1 MTVASTQND
10 CNCSSWPLVGR
21 KQFSSSAF
29 STAVEVPL
37 NRWVNLRKPSDPAA
51 TLILCRPQR
60 SAPDGT
66 FLIVTPLATDDQ
78 SCSDRPTTFLSCNQN
93 ATEPLTH
100 ITYTVCNQC
109 NPMIFTKAYLLIP
122 TKINAHVHIDIASC
136 HEKCYKPQKV

>member
-1 MTVASTQND
+1 MDTLIS
-10 CNCSSWPLVGR
+10 CIGRSSV
-21 KQFSSSAF
+21 F
-29 STAVEVPL
+29 STVVEVPL
-37 NRWVNLRKPSDPAA
+37 NHWVNLRKPSEPAA
-51 TLILCRPQR
+51 TLILSRPQR

-78 SCSDRPTTFLSCNQN
+78 SCSDRPTPFLSCNQN